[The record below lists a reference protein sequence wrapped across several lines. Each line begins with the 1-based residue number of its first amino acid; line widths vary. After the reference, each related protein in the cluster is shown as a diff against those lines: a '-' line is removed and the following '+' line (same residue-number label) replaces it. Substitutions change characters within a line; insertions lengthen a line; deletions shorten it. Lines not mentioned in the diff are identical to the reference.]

1 MPTDA
6 DTGFP
11 FFSELS
17 DVTGSK
23 PNLIDA
29 FFPGFHR
36 NDSFKKAVSSAEDEE
51 KKSVRPLVK
60 VLVRY
65 RD

>member
-36 NDSFKKAVSSAEDEE
+36 NDSFKKAVSSADDEE
-51 KKSVRPLVK
+51 KKSVRLLLGP
-60 VLVRY
+60 
-65 RD
+65 